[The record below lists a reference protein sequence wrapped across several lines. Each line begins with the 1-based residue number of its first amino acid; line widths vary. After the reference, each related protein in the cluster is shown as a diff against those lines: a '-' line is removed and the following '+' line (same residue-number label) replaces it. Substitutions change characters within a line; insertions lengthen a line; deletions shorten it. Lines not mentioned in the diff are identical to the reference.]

1 MTRALDAT
9 LLVGAVVALVSVI
22 GVRVAS
28 RLGVPSLLLY
38 LGIGMLLGGD
48 VIGVRF
54 TDVSRARD
62 LGLVALGVI
71 VAEGGLT
78 SRWSSVRPALGRAL
92 ALATVGVAVSV
103 AITAVAA
110 HAVLGGS
117 WRTAT
122 LAAAMLASTDAAAVF
137 STLRQLRLPARVA
150 GLLEVE
156 SGINDAPVVILVTV
170 LSSPHAHGTAHAAL
184 QLCYQLAVGTAVGLA
199 VGAAAREVLKR
210 AALPA
215 AGLYPVATMALV
227 FASYSGAG
235 ALGAS
240 GFVAVYATS
249 VMIGNA
255 RLPHRRATLG
265 FAEGLAWL
273 AQIGLFVML
282 GVLSAPSR
290 LGSSVLPALA
300 VGSVLLI
307 VARPLSVF
315 ACTLRSRLTIPE
327 RAFCSLAGLR
337 GAVPIVLASIPLTDG
352 YPDARRMF
360 DLVFLLVVLFTVIQS
375 PTLGPVA
382 RRLGIATRDGAG
394 DLEVEAAPLDE
405 LVADLLTVKIA
416 AESKLHGV
424 EVWELRL
431 PESASLS
438 FVIRD
443 GSGFVPT
450 PRTVLRHGDDLM
462 IITDRRLRDDVEKRI
477 RTVSEHGRISWQ

>member
-9 LLVGAVVALVSVI
+9 LLVGAVVALVAVI

-38 LGIGMLLGGD
+38 LGIGMVLGGD
-48 VIGVRF
+48 VIGVKF
-54 TDVSRARD
+54 TDVDRARD
-62 LGLVALGVI
+62 LGLIALGVI

-78 SRWSSVRPALGRAL
+78 SRWSTVRPALGRAS
-92 ALATVGVAVSV
+92 ALATVGVGISV

-137 STLRQLRLPARVA
+137 STLRLLRLPARVA

-170 LSSPHAHGTAHAAL
+170 LSARHAHGAVHAAFEL
-184 QLCYQLAVGTAVGLA
+184 GYQLAVGAAVGLA
-199 VGAAAREVLKR
+199 VGAAAQQVLKR

-240 GFVAVYATS
+240 GFVAIYATS

-282 GVLSAPSR
+282 GLLSTPSR
-290 LGSSVLPALA
+290 LGGAVLPALA
-300 VGSVLLI
+300 VGSALLI
-307 VARPLSVF
+307 VARPASVF
-315 ACTLRSRLTIPE
+315 VCTLRSRLTLPE

-337 GAVPIVLASIPLTDG
+337 GAVPIVLASIPLTSN
-352 YPDARRMF
+352 YPDARRLF
-360 DLVFLLVVLFTVIQS
+360 DVVFLLVVLFTVIQS
-375 PTLGPVA
+375 PMLGPAA
-382 RRLGIATRDGAG
+382 RRLGIGTPERAA

-405 LVADLLTVKIA
+405 LVADLLTVRIA

-431 PESASLS
+431 PEQASVS
-438 FVIRD
+438 YVIRD
-443 GSGFVPT
+443 GQGFVPS
-450 PRTVLRHGDDLM
+450 PRTVLRRGDDLM
-462 IITDRRLRDDVEKRI
+462 IITDRRVRDAVEKRI
-477 RTVSEHGRISWQ
+477 REVSERGRISWQ